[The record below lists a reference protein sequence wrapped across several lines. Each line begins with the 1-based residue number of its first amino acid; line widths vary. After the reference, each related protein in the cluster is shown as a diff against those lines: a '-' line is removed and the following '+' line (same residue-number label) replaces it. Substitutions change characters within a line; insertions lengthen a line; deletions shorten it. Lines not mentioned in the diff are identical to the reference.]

1 MAETFHNDINKV
13 ADMLLIGKDEF
24 LKFYSYLSE
33 EDYNMTINQILYN
46 SFTYSQRQ
54 EYVEFLI
61 SEGQEEYAKKI
72 LPEHFMSDNKEQNK
86 PTSNVYKVSDDE
98 WEDIMGSEQLRDFAL
113 TQAVEKIN
121 TSDDEEI
128 EDDIDSYISDNYKDK
143 VREIFKLF
151 PNQKA
156 VEEQLTDELAIEILK
171 LRYFDVEK
179 LYIK

>member
-24 LKFYSYLSE
+24 LKSYPYLSE
-33 EDYNMTINQILYN
+33 EDYNITINQILYN
-46 SFTYSQRQ
+46 LFSYSQRQ

-61 SEGQEEYAKKI
+61 NEGQEEYAKKI

-98 WEDIMGSEQLRDFAL
+98 WEDVMGSEQLRSFAL
-113 TQAVEKIN
+113 DQMVEKIN
-121 TSDDEEI
+121 TSDEEEI
-128 EDDIDSYISDNYKDK
+128 EEDIDSYVDDNYKDK
-143 VREIFKLF
+143 IREIFKLF
-151 PNQKA
+151 PNNEQ
-156 VEEQLTDELAIEILK
+156 VLEQLTDELAIEILK

-179 LYIK
+179 LNIK